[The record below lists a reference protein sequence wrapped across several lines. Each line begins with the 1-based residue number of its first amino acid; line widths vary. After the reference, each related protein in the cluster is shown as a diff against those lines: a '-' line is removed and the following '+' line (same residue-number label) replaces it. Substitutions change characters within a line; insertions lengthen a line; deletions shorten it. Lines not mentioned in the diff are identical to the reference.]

1 MKQLLLPFYFKKAG
15 FLLAILGIVST
26 YVRFGLGI
34 KPDFLDIKTFAIY
47 SSIFKTVW
55 LSIVNNNI
63 SEEICAILFLSGLI
77 MIAFSKEKTELDGY
91 DEIRTKSLFSSV
103 YLSYLLLFLSIIFVY
118 GIGFL
123 TILSINMFSLLV
135 IYILISRYYIFRH
148 AKPEDPKI
156 EINSL

>member
-1 MKQLLLPFYFKKAG
+1 MKQLLLPFNFKRAG
-15 FLLAILGIVST
+15 YLLAILGLLSS

-34 KPDFLDIKTFAIY
+34 KPDFLEIKIFAIY
-47 SSIFKTVW
+47 SSIFKSVW

-63 SEEICAILFLSGLI
+63 SEEICALLFLSGLL
-77 MIAFSKEKTELDGY
+77 MIAFSREKNEQDGY
-91 DEIRTKSLFSSV
+91 DAIRTRSIFLSV

-123 TILSINMFSLLV
+123 TILSINMFSLLA

-148 AKPEDPKI
+148 AKAEEPKT

>member
-1 MKQLLLPFYFKKAG
+1 
-15 FLLAILGIVST
+15 
-26 YVRFGLGI
+26 
-34 KPDFLDIKTFAIY
+34 
-47 SSIFKTVW
+47 
-55 LSIVNNNI
+55 
-63 SEEICAILFLSGLI
+63 
-77 MIAFSKEKTELDGY
+77 MIAFSKEKTELEGY